1 MIEFVRE
8 PIDLNRVS
16 SFCSMDR
23 VGAVSLFVGI
33 TRRFTG
39 NIETLCLE
47 YEAYESMATMK
58 MLELTTRVAQ
68 QWQIERVAFV
78 HRLGRVAIGETSMV
92 VAVGSAHRGNAIDAC
107 HWIVERVKAEVPIW
121 KKEHYAEGDPKW
133 IHPVKSYPVQNK

>member
-39 NIETLCLE
+39 DIETLCLE

-58 MLELTTRVAQ
+58 MLELTTRVAL

>member
-1 MIEFVRE
+1 
-8 PIDLNRVS
+8 
-16 SFCSMDR
+16 
-23 VGAVSLFVGI
+23 VSLFVGI

-92 VAVGSAHRGNAIDAC
+92 VAVGSAHRDNAIDAC

>member
-58 MLELTTRVAQ
+58 LLELTTRVAQ

>member
-8 PIDLNRVS
+8 PIDLNRIS

-92 VAVGSAHRGNAIDAC
+92 VAVGSAHRDNAIDAC

>member
-1 MIEFVRE
+1 
-8 PIDLNRVS
+8 
-16 SFCSMDR
+16 MDR

-92 VAVGSAHRGNAIDAC
+92 VAVGSAHRDNAIDAC

>member
-8 PIDLNRVS
+8 PIDLNRIS
-16 SFCSMDR
+16 TFCSMDR

-92 VAVGSAHRGNAIDAC
+92 VAVGSAHRDNAIDAC

>member
-8 PIDLNRVS
+8 PIDLNRIS

-68 QWQIERVAFV
+68 QWQIARVAFV

-92 VAVGSAHRGNAIDAC
+92 VAVGSAHRDNAIDAC

>member
-33 TRRFTG
+33 TRRFTAG
-39 NIETLCLE
+39 VETLCLE

-58 MLELTTRVAQ
+58 MMEM
-68 QWQIERVAFV
+68 
-78 HRLGRVAIGETSMV
+78 TS
-92 VAVGSAHRGNAIDAC
+92 HDTN
-107 HWIVERVKAEVPIW
+107 
-121 KKEHYAEGDPKW
+121 
-133 IHPVKSYPVQNK
+133 KSQN

>member
-16 SFCSMDR
+16 TFCSMDR

-47 YEAYESMATMK
+47 YEAYEQDEA
-58 MLELTTRVAQ
+58 LRWGLHTRA
-68 QWQIERVAFV
+68 EKH
-78 HRLGRVAIGETSMV
+78 HRLARKRANQEP
-92 VAVGSAHRGNAIDAC
+92 
-107 HWIVERVKAEVPIW
+107 EE
-121 KKEHYAEGDPKW
+121 
-133 IHPVKSYPVQNK
+133 

>member
-58 MLELTTRVAQ
+58 LLELTTRVAQ

-121 KKEHYAEGDPKW
+121 KKEHYAECDPKW

>member
-16 SFCSMDR
+16 TFCSMDR

-92 VAVGSAHRGNAIDAC
+92 VAVGSAHRANAIEAC
-107 HWIVERVKAEVPIW
+107 YWIVERVKAEVPIW

>member
-16 SFCSMDR
+16 TFCSMDR

-92 VAVGSAHRGNAIDAC
+92 VAVGSAHRDNAIDAC

>member
-58 MLELTTRVAQ
+58 LLELTTRVAQ

-92 VAVGSAHRGNAIDAC
+92 VAVGSAHRDNAIDAC